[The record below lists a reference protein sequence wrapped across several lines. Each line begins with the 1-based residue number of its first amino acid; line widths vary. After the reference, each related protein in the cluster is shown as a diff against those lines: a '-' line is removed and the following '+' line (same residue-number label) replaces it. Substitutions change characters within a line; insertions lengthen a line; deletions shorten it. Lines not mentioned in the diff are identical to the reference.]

1 MVHGGDGRIDWHDG
15 VVAALPVS
23 PLLPESVTQR
33 VESLRL
39 AIRRALQ
46 ERVIGD
52 NPEDKRDAVM
62 LAPGPRLFDESRSI
76 HRIHSDAAMFIGGM
90 RALLLQSLHPLAM
103 TGVARHSN
111 YRTDPWGRLQR
122 TAEFLAAT
130 TFGPVDLAEQA
141 IDTVKAVHSRV
152 KGVASDGRPYS
163 ADDPHLLRWVHV
175 AELDSF
181 IAAHRAYGA
190 DSMSTVEYD
199 EYVSDMAVIARKLGV
214 SAPPMSERGLHDQLV
229 AFRSELRSSP
239 ESRDAA
245 RYLLLQPPLDP
256 LGRIP
261 YSLIAAAAIAI
272 LPAWARLELRLPV
285 LPVTDRLFARP
296 IGNAITGTIRWAT
309 AVESDEPTHR

>member
-1 MVHGGDGRIDWHDG
+1 
-15 VVAALPVS
+15 
-23 PLLPESVTQR
+23 
-33 VESLRL
+33 
-39 AIRRALQ
+39 
-46 ERVIGD
+46 
-52 NPEDKRDAVM
+52 
-62 LAPGPRLFDESRSI
+62 
-76 HRIHSDAAMFIGGM
+76 MFIGGM